1 MLITLLSFLVVLGVL
16 IFVHEAGHFVAA
28 KWAGIYV
35 HRFSLGLGAPI
46 RALTFQR
53 GETEYSVSWLPLG
66 GYVKMA
72 SREEEATSAALEGP
86 SSGANVPPDRVFEAK
101 PVWKRMVVILAGV
114 AMNLLFAYAAYSVLA
129 YHGGR
134 RIDPETRIGRVDS
147 SFVPAGGEALR
158 TLRPGERILSIGSE
172 PITSW
177 NDVVVA
183 IQNSGRDTLLLG
195 LDGGR
200 EVALAIHADALKERM
215 SAAQAL
221 SPWRSAVVDS
231 VVAGGPAARAGLLAG
246 DTIVGVDG
254 QPIRQWY
261 DLQDALASRRLV
273 PVTVTVARGPERID
287 LRTTTDTLSRPDAS
301 GALRQVGIIGVTNR
315 VQVRVEAY
323 TLPAALAAGWR
334 QTVASSTQI
343 FRTVRGL
350 FSGRVAG
357 RELGGPILIGQLAG
371 QASRLGW
378 ETFLGFMALISVNLA
393 VLNLLPIP
401 VLDGGQFL
409 FLLAEGVLRR
419 PLSLKLRE
427 RLTAF
432 GLVLIVLLMVFA
444 FSNDIRRIIEG
455 LRGG

>member
-1 MLITLLSFLVVLGVL
+1 MLITILSFLVVLGVL

-46 RALTFQR
+46 RWLTFQR

-86 SSGANVPPDRVFEAK
+86 GSAVEVPPDRVFEAK

-114 AMNLLFAYAAYSVLA
+114 TMNFLFAYIAYTVLSL
-129 YHGGR
+129 HLGR
-134 RIDPETRIGRVDS
+134 RIDPETRVGRVMT

-158 TLRPGERILSIGSE
+158 SLAPGDRIVSADGV
-172 PITSW
+172 PVASW
-177 NDVVVA
+177 NDVVAA
-183 IQNSGRDTLLLG
+183 IQNSPRDAIVLG

-200 EVALAIHADALKERM
+200 EVRLDIHTDALKERM
-215 SAAQAL
+215 YASQAVL
-221 SPWRSAVVDS
+221 PWRSPVVDS
-231 VVAGGPAARAGLLAG
+231 VLPNGPAMRAGIQAG
-246 DTIVGVDG
+246 DTIVAIDG
-254 QPIRQWY
+254 TPIVQWY
-261 DLQDALASRRLV
+261 ELQDALETRILA
-273 PVTVTVARGPERID
+273 PITVTVGRPVGRVELTA
-287 LRTTTDTLSRPDAS
+287 TTDTITRPDTA
-301 GALRQVGIIGVTNR
+301 GNPRTVGVLRVTNR
-315 VQVRVEAY
+315 VTVREEPY
-323 TLPAALAAGWR
+323 SFGEGLAAGWE
-334 QTVASSTQI
+334 QTKESSTQI

-378 ETFLGFMALISVNLA
+378 EAFLGFMALISVNLA
-393 VLNLLPIP
+393 ILNLLPIP

-409 FLLAEGVLRR
+409 FLLAEAVLRK
-419 PLSLKLRE
+419 PLSLRLRE
-427 RLTAF
+427 RLTMV
-432 GLVLIVLLMVFA
+432 GLVLILLLMVFA
-444 FSNDIRRIIEG
+444 FSNDIRRVIEG
-455 LRGG
+455 WGAG